1 MMEQELE
8 YKTSDLY
15 LSAFLRLK
23 SFKMRVEKSKNR
35 VVFVFDKTEDLML
48 NVNDYL
54 NERGSCDPLLS
65 TNSIKNLKNLL
76 YNL

>member
-1 MMEQELE
+1 MEQETN

-15 LSAFLRLK
+15 LAAFLKLK
-23 SFKMRVEKSKNR
+23 GFKMSVEKNR
-35 VVFVFDKTEDLML
+35 NKAIFTFEKTDELVVLI
-48 NVNDYL
+48 NDYL
-54 NERGSCDPLLS
+54 NEGGSCQPLLY

>member
-1 MMEQELE
+1 MEQETN

-15 LSAFLRLK
+15 LAAFLKLK
-23 SFKMRVEKSKNR
+23 GFKMSVEKNR
-35 VVFVFDKTEDLML
+35 NKAIFIFDKTDELVVL
-48 NVNDYL
+48 VNDYL
-54 NERGSCDPLLS
+54 NEGGSCQPLLY

>member
-1 MMEQELE
+1 MMEQELK

-23 SFKMRVEKSKNR
+23 TFKMDVEKNKNK
-35 VVFVFDKTEDLML
+35 VVFVFDKTEELMSS
-48 NVNDYL
+48 VNDYL
-54 NERGSCDPLLS
+54 NERGSCDPLLY

>member
-1 MMEQELE
+1 MEEE
-8 YKTSDLY
+8 KYTTSDLY
-15 LSAFLRLK
+15 LAAFLKLK
-23 SFKMRVEKSKNR
+23 GHKMTVEKNRNKAVFNFEKNES
-35 VVFVFDKTEDLML
+35 FSQ

-54 NERGSCDPLLS
+54 NEVGSCEPLLY

>member
-1 MMEQELE
+1 MEQETN

-15 LSAFLRLK
+15 LAAFLKLK
-23 SFKMRVEKSKNR
+23 GFKMSVEKNR
-35 VVFVFDKTEDLML
+35 NKAIFIFEKTDELVVL
-48 NVNDYL
+48 VNDYL
-54 NERGSCDPLLS
+54 NEGGSCQPLLY